1 MEITVEKPSELERC
15 LKISLPEDLLEGKV
29 MSRLTDLQKTARLD
43 GFRKG
48 KIPPK
53 IVRQRF
59 GQQVRAEVVGEL
71 VQSSFGEAVQE
82 ESLRPAGQPVI
93 DDLESKVGDGLSF
106 TAKFEVFP
114 DFSLKPLNG
123 VKVEKN
129 NCVIEA
135 SDIDN
140 VIEKLR
146 TQKSNLDREKKEL
159 PKLEI
164 NFISPIGV

>member
-29 MSRLTDLQKTARLD
+29 VSRLTDLQKTARLD

-82 ESLRPAGQPVI
+82 ESLRPAGRPVI
-93 DDLESKVGDGLSF
+93 DDL
-106 TAKFEVFP
+106 
-114 DFSLKPLNG
+114 
-123 VKVEKN
+123 
-129 NCVIEA
+129 
-135 SDIDN
+135 
-140 VIEKLR
+140 
-146 TQKSNLDREKKEL
+146 DR
-159 PKLEI
+159 
-164 NFISPIGV
+164 G